1 MLSVEVECLSS
12 TAPSQSQRQGDWAPG
27 TVTHEATAGVMTA
40 LAGVE
45 VMHTHNARTHAR
57 TRARTH
63 THIHTYI
70 CVPATHMT
78 TALAAVQEEA
88 SSEALEGC
96 GSD

>member
-45 VMHTHNARTHAR
+45 VMHTHKGSNVSDVKSESSNDSFGLLLREAP
-57 TRARTH
+57 RALPTG
-63 THIHTYI
+63 
-70 CVPATHMT
+70 V
-78 TALAAVQEEA
+78 
-88 SSEALEGC
+88 
-96 GSD
+96 